1 MNNKRKALVTGG
13 GGYIG
18 SAVVRHLLIKNFE
31 VYVLDNLSLGADG
44 VSCFLGYPS
53 YHFIQ
58 GNINDKKAIIV
69 VNTVYKIGQNILLVV
84 KLINS

>member
-44 VSCFLGYPS
+44 VSCFW
-53 YHFIQ
+53 
-58 GNINDKKAIIV
+58 D
-69 VNTVYKIGQNILLVV
+69 ILLTISFR
-84 KLINS
+84 KY